1 MKHWLIS
8 RPLFSPLHRFVA
20 NKNDRALVFSASST
34 PFSFLMALSKLIIG
48 GLYMSLWM
56 VGFGIYYLVLVF
68 SKTWLYYRYTLI
80 RVGKTTTSEKRL
92 GVYHEIV
99 IGGLLLSLVGL
110 SFAGFS
116 GLMLFHG
123 YQERFSN
130 NLTYMIAF
138 MGFIKM
144 GTSATSLVR
153 ARKLHNPLIQLIKA
167 FNVANATVAI
177 VLTQFAIL
185 SMEHSPVANFSTGL
199 FGLVIGGLIAI
210 GGLWITFKYERRAVK
225 VTH

>member
-1 MKHWLIS
+1 MTVLWYSVLHPHHSVFFNGIIQTDYRWPVHVALDGRVWYLLS
-8 RPLFSPLHRFVA
+8 RSGLFQNL
-20 NKNDRALVFSASST
+20 AL
-34 PFSFLMALSKLIIG
+34 LS
-48 GLYMSLWM
+48 LYTHSRWQNNN
-56 VGFGIYYLVLVF
+56 
-68 SKTWLYYRYTLI
+68 I
-80 RVGKTTTSEKRL
+80 RKKRL

-138 MGFIKM
+138 MGFIKT

-167 FNVANATVAI
+167 FNVANAAVAI